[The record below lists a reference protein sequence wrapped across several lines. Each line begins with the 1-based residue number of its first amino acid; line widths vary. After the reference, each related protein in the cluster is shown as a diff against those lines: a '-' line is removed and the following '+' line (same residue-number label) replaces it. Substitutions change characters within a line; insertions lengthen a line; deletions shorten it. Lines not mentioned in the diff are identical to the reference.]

1 MPSKEEIIEAV
12 ELLKEECN
20 HNEFCGNCPYSAD
33 NGHCVL
39 NLPYSFNL
47 EKIKERGNQC

>member
-20 HNEFCGNCPYSAD
+20 HNEFCGNCLYD
-33 NGHCVL
+33 DDIGCVL
-39 NLPYSFNL
+39 NRPYGFNL
-47 EKIKERGNQC
+47 ERIKERGK